1 MYVTCTSY
9 TLLPKGLTGPDGS
22 PGATGPKGQKV
33 RTILYIERLR
43 GPG

>member
-9 TLLPKGLTGPDGS
+9 TLLPKGLTGPVA
-22 PGATGPKGQKV
+22 PGDPSGPKGQKV